1 MTEIKSIANNP
12 AAIKLHTTRPEWL
25 KVKAPGGESYAK
37 IRAMMRSKSLHT
49 VCEEAHCPNIGE
61 CWGHG
66 TATFMIL
73 GDICIR
79 NCRFCA
85 ITTGKPMPPHPEE
98 PFNVAESIRTMNLQ
112 HAVITSVTR
121 DDLQDGGANHWADT
135 IRQAK
140 SVNDNTTIEVLI
152 PDFMGNIEQ
161 LKIVL
166 EAKPDILNHN
176 METVPRIYDRVR
188 PKAVYEN
195 SLNILKVAKDFG
207 FITKSGLMVGIGEQ
221 KEEIF
226 EVLKDLRKINV
237 DIVTIGQYLQPTKK
251 HLAVDRFVTPDE
263 FKEYKMFGMQIGF
276 RHVVAGPLVRSSYHA
291 HEYK

>member
-1 MTEIKSIANNP
+1 MTEIISNKINP
-12 AAIKLHTTRPEWL
+12 AEIKIHTARPEWL

-37 IRAMMRSKSLHT
+37 IRTMMRSKSLHT

-73 GDICIR
+73 GDICVR

-85 ITTGKPMPPHPEE
+85 ITTGRPMPPHPEE
-98 PFNVAESIRTMNLQ
+98 PFNVAESIRNMSLQ

-121 DDLQDGGANHWADT
+121 DDLEDGGANHWAET

-140 SVNDNTTIEVLI
+140 SLNKDTTVEVLV
-152 PDFMGNIEQ
+152 PDFMGNMDQ

-166 EAKPDILNHN
+166 RANPDILNHN

-195 SLNILKVAKDFG
+195 SLNLLKVAKDEG

-221 KEEIF
+221 KEEILK
-226 EVLKDLRKINV
+226 VLDDLRKINV

-251 HLAVDRFVTPDE
+251 HLPVDRFVTPDE
-263 FKEYKMFGMQIGF
+263 FKEYKIYGMQIGF